1 MGRERKREG
10 KERREEES
18 ERKKKRIMLLWIYV
32 NNLFRCVYKAIDK
45 KSGLFRAIKI
55 VRKNCLLEEELES
68 YLKIPV

>member
-1 MGRERKREG
+1 MKGG
-10 KERREEES
+10 GNTCS
-18 ERKKKRIMLLWIYV
+18 FNLLYF
-32 NNLFRCVYKAIDK
+32 FRCVYKAIDK